1 LEVLGLAAGLILLSL
16 PTRKDSIPVLAQEI
30 AAATVAS
37 LAGFRIEFVTDPSG
51 GFIHLAR
58 PAIPVTIL
66 WVVQMLRLLE
76 GIRQAVPKGFSR
88 SIASSHFLRHK
99 TE

>member
-1 LEVLGLAAGLILLSL
+1 MAV
-16 PTRKDSIPVLAQEI
+16 
-30 AAATVAS
+30 
-37 LAGFRIEFVTDPSG
+37 LAGFRIESITDPSG
-51 GFIHLAR
+51 GFIHLAQ

-76 GIRQAVPKGFSR
+76 GIRQAAPEGFSR